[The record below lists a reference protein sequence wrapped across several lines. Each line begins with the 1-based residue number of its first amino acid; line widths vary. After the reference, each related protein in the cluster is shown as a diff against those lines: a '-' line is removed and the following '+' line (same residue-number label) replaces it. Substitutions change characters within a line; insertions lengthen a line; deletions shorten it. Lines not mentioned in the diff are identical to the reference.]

1 MLSWRYGAAA
11 GYSRHHFKSKTVYLN
26 LKKISHTNNE
36 FFFFALS
43 LAGLEFD
50 TYIHTGEHKVAK

>member
-1 MLSWRYGAAA
+1 MVLQQVIA
-11 GYSRHHFKSKTVYLN
+11 GTTSNPKKSVIL
-26 LKKISHTNNE
+26 IMI